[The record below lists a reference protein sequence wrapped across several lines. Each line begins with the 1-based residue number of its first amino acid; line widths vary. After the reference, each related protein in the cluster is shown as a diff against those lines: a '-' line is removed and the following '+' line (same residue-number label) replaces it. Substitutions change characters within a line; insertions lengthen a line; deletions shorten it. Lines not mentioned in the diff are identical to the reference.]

1 LESDKMTNNSS
12 NGGSGLSLN
21 PDALRNLDL
30 RIQRDI
36 DEGRNFGASIIVA
49 RGGVIGHQRTFG
61 TVAPGRDAAADDL
74 YLAMS
79 LSKSFTAALV
89 LRAIDQGKL
98 TLDTKA
104 ASIIPAF
111 AAGGKQRVT
120 VRHLLTHTGG
130 TYSGL
135 MPPPPIP
142 PQEMGD
148 LAKNVQ
154 AVSALPAANR
164 PGERVVY
171 NPFAGYAVLAQMLVE
186 IDTQRRSFSQIA
198 RQDLFEPLGM
208 MDTTYGLA
216 TDAPR
221 RVPVSFTES
230 NTTQMTPMVAGLF
243 NTAINEDCE
252 LPAGSAFSTA
262 EDVFRFAE
270 CLRQRGDNGNYRLI
284 SQSLF
289 DYACQNHTGDMTNGA
304 WDFYVEANNM
314 PSLPA
319 MFSLLG
325 GYVRGYGHHMSGAG
339 VTASPSAFYAVGG
352 GSTMW
357 LVDPERDLTFVF
369 LSAGFIE
376 GLAHFER
383 LQTLS
388 DLALACCVD

>member
-1 LESDKMTNNSS
+1 MSTNAAHART
-12 NGGSGLSLN
+12 LAK
-21 PDALRNLDL
+21 DALGRLDN

-36 DEGRNFGASIIVA
+36 DEGRVFGASIIVA
-49 RGGVIGHQRTFG
+49 RGGKIGHQKCFG
-61 TVAPGRDAAADDL
+61 TVAPGRNAADDDL

-104 ASIIPAF
+104 ASILPAF

-120 VRHLLTHTGG
+120 IRHLLTHTGG
-130 TYSGL
+130 TYAGL

-142 PQEMGD
+142 PQLMGD
-148 LAKNVQ
+148 LAKNVE

-171 NPFAGYAVLAQMLVE
+171 NPFASYAVLAQMLVQ
-186 IDTQRRSFSQIA
+186 IDAQGRSFSQIA
-198 RQDLFEPLGM
+198 REELFEPLGM
-208 MDTTYGLA
+208 QDTRYGLEI
-216 TDAPR
+216 DAPR
-221 RVPVSFTES
+221 RVPVSFTEN
-230 NTTQMTPMVAGLF
+230 NTTPMTGMMAGLF
-243 NTAINEDCE
+243 NTAINESCE
-252 LPAGSAFSTA
+252 IPAGSAFSTA

-270 CLRQRGDNGNYRLI
+270 SLRLRGASDSYRLM

-304 WDFYVEANNM
+304 WDFYVEANNLD
-314 PSLPA
+314 PLPA
-319 MFSLLG
+319 KFSLLG
-325 GYVRGYGHHMSGAG
+325 GYVRGYGHHMTGAG
-339 VTASPSAFYAVGG
+339 QTASPGAFYAVGG

-357 LVDPERDLTFVF
+357 MVDPARDLTFVF
-369 LSAGFIE
+369 MSAGFIE

-388 DLALACCVD
+388 DLALAACVD